1 MVSPQPKLTV
11 KVANGIK
18 EAAAAVAALVV
29 GLPPPGL
36 SGAAAPGIAL
46 QASLQAPGVLAGK
59 DGMIGVNS
67 PFRLGG
73 GFGGS
78 ESSLCP
84 AAFCASREE
93 LALVEEA
100 CLEMVHDA
108 DTGYT

>member
-36 SGAAAPGIAL
+36 SGAAAPGTDL
-46 QASLQAPGVLAGK
+46 RVRAPGVLAEK

-84 AAFCASREE
+84 TAFCASREE